1 MITLPFKI
9 GEQYEKWE
17 FILDITKDKITGYD
31 TYTISKEIY
40 CSDSKSEVE
49 LTFEM
54 DILAV
59 IRILCSRVLK
69 DNLLKRNKNIITL
82 SCTRDNQVL
91 YLCTENT
98 YLWYVLE
105 DKEDEI
111 FLTYG
116 KPTVMKKLFSFLP

>member
-1 MITLPFKI
+1 MITLPFKV

-17 FILDITKDKITGYD
+17 FILDMTKDKITGYD
-31 TYTISKEIY
+31 TYTISKEFY
-40 CSDSKSEVE
+40 CSDSIPQVE

-59 IRILCSRVLK
+59 IRFLCSRVLK
-69 DNLLKRNKNIITL
+69 EKLLKSNKNIITL

-91 YLCTENT
+91 YLSTENT

-116 KPTVMKKLFSFLP
+116 KPTVMKSLFSFLP

>member
-17 FILDITKDKITGYD
+17 SELEIARNQIPGYD
-31 TYTISKEIY
+31 SYNLSKEFKY
-40 CSDSKSEVE
+40 CDSIPQVE

-59 IRILCSRVLK
+59 IRFLCSRVLK
-69 DNLLKRNKNIITL
+69 EKLLKSNKNIITL
-82 SCTRDNQVL
+82 SCTRDKQVL
-91 YLCTENT
+91 YLSTENT

-116 KPTVMKKLFSFLP
+116 KPTVMKSLFSFLP

>member
-17 FILDITKDKITGYD
+17 FNLDITMDIIAGYD
-31 TYTISKEIY
+31 TYTVSKDFY
-40 CSDSKSEVE
+40 CSDSISQIE

-59 IRILCSRVLK
+59 IRILCSRALK
-69 DNLLKRNKNIITL
+69 EKLLKSNKNIITL

-98 YLWYVLE
+98 YLWFVLE

-116 KPTVMKKLFSFLP
+116 KPTAMKKLFSFLL

>member
-17 FILDITKDKITGYD
+17 SELEIARNQIPGYD
-31 TYTISKEIY
+31 SYTLSKEFKY
-40 CSDSKSEVE
+40 SDSIPQVE

-59 IRILCSRVLK
+59 IKILCSRALK
-69 DNLLKRNKNIITL
+69 EKLLKSNKNIITL
-82 SCTRDNQVL
+82 SCTRNNQVL
-91 YLCTENT
+91 YLSTENT

>member
-31 TYTISKEIY
+31 TYTISKKFY
-40 CSDSKSEVE
+40 CGDSKSQVE
-49 LTFEM
+49 LTFEL
-54 DILAV
+54 DILV
-59 IRILCSRVLK
+59 IISLLCSRALK
-69 DNLLKRNKNIITL
+69 EKLLKSNKNIITL
-82 SCTRDNQVL
+82 SCTRGNQVL
-91 YLCTENT
+91 YLSTENT
-98 YLWYVLE
+98 SLWYVLE

>member
-17 FILDITKDKITGYD
+17 SELEIARNQIPGYD
-31 TYTISKEIY
+31 SYNLSKEFKY
-40 CSDSKSEVE
+40 SDSIPQVE

-59 IRILCSRVLK
+59 IRFLCSRVLK
-69 DNLLKRNKNIITL
+69 EKLLKSNKNIITL

-91 YLCTENT
+91 YLSTENT

>member
-17 FILDITKDKITGYD
+17 FVLDITRDKITGYD
-31 TYTISKEIY
+31 TYTISKEFY

-69 DNLLKRNKNIITL
+69 DNLLKSNKNIITL

-91 YLCTENT
+91 YFSTENT

-111 FLTYG
+111 LLTYG

>member
-31 TYTISKEIY
+31 TYTISKEFY

-69 DNLLKRNKNIITL
+69 DNLLKSNKNIITL

-111 FLTYG
+111 FLT
-116 KPTVMKKLFSFLP
+116 

>member
-17 FILDITKDKITGYD
+17 SELEIARNQIPGYD
-31 TYTISKEIY
+31 SYFLSKEFKY
-40 CSDSKSEVE
+40 SDSISQIE

-59 IRILCSRVLK
+59 IRFLCSRALK
-69 DNLLKRNKNIITL
+69 EKLLKSNKNIIAL
-82 SCTRDNQVL
+82 SCTRNNEVL
-91 YLCTENT
+91 YLSTENT

>member
-17 FILDITKDKITGYD
+17 SELEIARNQIPGYD
-31 TYTISKEIY
+31 SYNLSKEFKY
-40 CSDSKSEVE
+40 SDSIPQVE

-59 IRILCSRVLK
+59 IRFLCSRVLK
-69 DNLLKRNKNIITL
+69 EKLLKSNKNIITL

-91 YLCTENT
+91 YLSTENT

-116 KPTVMKKLFSFLP
+116 KPTVMKKLFIFLS

>member
-17 FILDITKDKITGYD
+17 FVLDITRDKITGYN
-31 TYTISKEIY
+31 TYTISKEFY
-40 CSDSKSEVE
+40 CGDSISQVE

-69 DNLLKRNKNIITL
+69 DNLLKSNKNIITL

-91 YLCTENT
+91 YLSTENT

-116 KPTVMKKLFSFLP
+116 KPAVMKKLFGFLP